1 MTISIWRY
9 SHLALAVSSFLFI
22 ILVSVT
28 GIVLAFEPIS
38 EKIQPYKTD
47 CFDAVTV
54 AQMLVAIKK
63 TNAEIIDVTVDA
75 NSFVIVKSIDNN
87 GKNFT
92 AYADPKSG
100 KTLGE
105 VPKKNRFFQ
114 WVTTLHRSLF
124 LHETGRF
131 IIGLTAFLLLLIA
144 ASGTILVIQRQNGI
158 RHFFQKIVKE
168 NFAQYYHVVLGRLML
183 VPILIIAIT
192 GTYLSLDQFKMLPKQ
207 NISHNIDFDHIKS
220 EPKINLADFKVF
232 KNILL
237 SEVTYIEF
245 PFSDDPEDYF
255 TLKLKDRE
263 LVVNQF
269 TGDILSEI
277 RYSATTDFIS
287 LSLDLHTG
295 RANIIWAL
303 VLATA
308 AGNILFFVFSGFAIM
323 LKRRSNRIKNKF
335 KVAESDYVILVG
347 SENGSTF
354 GFANAVH
361 KQLIANGKKS
371 FLSQLNQY
379 DIYPKAAHLI
389 VITSTYGLGNPPSNA
404 TKFLSLLEKK
414 PQLQP
419 VNFSVVGFGSHAY
432 PDFCKF
438 AFEVNNALSLQSW
451 AVPFVEI
458 HTINDKSPDDFMKW
472 FSIWSQQANIPFDAS
487 ADFLHVK
494 PKPTQKIA
502 VIKKT
507 TIAHEDG
514 AFLMRLQ
521 FDKKVKFAS
530 GDLLAIYPAND
541 YRERLYSIGKIDD
554 GVQLSVRLHPNGL
567 GSGFL
572 YGLEKGAVFNAAISR
587 NPDFYFPKKAP
598 KVIMI
603 SNGTGIAPFLGMIG
617 ENVKKISCHLYCGFR
632 DPSSFELYSESLQKN
647 IDEGKLNTLNLA
659 YSREGKKQYVKDLL
673 HQDSGFISETL
684 KNGGVIMIC
693 GSLAMQQN
701 VIELLENICK
711 SHQKTVSYYQS
722 RKQILADCY

>member
-28 GIVLAFEPIS
+28 GIVLAFEPVS
-38 EKIQPYKTD
+38 EKIQPYKID
-47 CFDAVTV
+47 GFDQVNV
-54 AQMLVAIKK
+54 AQTLAAIKK
-63 TNAEIIDVTVDA
+63 PNTEIIDVTVDE
-75 NSFVIVKSIDNN
+75 NSFVIVKAINDN

-92 AYADPKSG
+92 AYANPKTG
-100 KTLGE
+100 KVLGE

-131 IIGLTAFLLLLIA
+131 IIGLTAFFLFLIA
-144 ASGTILVIQRQNGI
+144 TSGTILVIQRQNGI
-158 RHFFQKIVKE
+158 RYFFKKIVNE

-183 VPILIIAIT
+183 IPILIIAIT
-192 GTYLSLDQFKMLPKQ
+192 GTYLSLDQFKLLPKQ
-207 NISHNIDFDHIKS
+207 KISHKIDFDNIKS
-220 EPKINLADFKVF
+220 EPKINLADFTVF
-232 KNILL
+232 KNIPL
-237 SEVTYIEF
+237 SEVASIEF

-277 RYSATTDFIS
+277 RYSATENYIN
-287 LSLDLHTG
+287 LSLNLHTG
-295 RANIIWAL
+295 RANVIWAL
-303 VLATA
+303 VLAVA

-335 KVAESDYVILVG
+335 KAAESDYIILVG

-371 FLSQLNQY
+371 FFTELNQY
-379 DIYPKAAHLI
+379 EIYPKAVHLI

-419 VNFSVVGFGSHAY
+419 VKFSVVGFGSHAY

-438 AFEVNNALSLQSW
+438 AFEANNALSSQSW
-451 AVPFVEI
+451 AIPFVEI
-458 HTINDKSPDDFMKW
+458 HTVNDKSPDDFIRW
-472 FSIWSQQANIPFDAS
+472 FSIWSQQENISFDAS
-487 ADFLHVK
+487 ADFINVK
-494 PKPTQKIA
+494 QKPTQKIS
-502 VIKKT
+502 VIEKT
-507 TIAHEDG
+507 AITHVDG
-514 AFLMRLQ
+514 AFLMRLK
-521 FDKKVKFAS
+521 FDQKIKFAS

-541 YRERLYSIGKIDD
+541 HRERLYSIGKIEDS
-554 GVQLSVRLHPNGL
+554 VQLSVRLHHNGL

-572 YGLEKGAVFNAAISR
+572 YGLEKGSVFNAAISK
-587 NPDFYFPKKAP
+587 NTDFYFPKKAQ

-603 SNGTGIAPFLGMIG
+603 SNGTGIAPFLGMIDG
-617 ENVKKISCHLYCGFR
+617 NTGKTSCHLYCGFR
-632 DPSSFELYSESLQKN
+632 DASSFELYSESLQKN
-647 IDEGKLNTLNLA
+647 IDGGKLEKLHVA

-673 HQDSGFISETL
+673 QLDSAFVSETL

-701 VIELLENICK
+701 VIELLENICESNKK
-711 SHQKTVSYYQS
+711 SVSYYQS